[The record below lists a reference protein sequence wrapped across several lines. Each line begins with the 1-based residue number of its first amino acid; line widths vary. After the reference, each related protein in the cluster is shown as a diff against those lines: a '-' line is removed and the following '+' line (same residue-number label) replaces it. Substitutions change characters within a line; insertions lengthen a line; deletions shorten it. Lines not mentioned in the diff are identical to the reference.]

1 MTRHET
7 SINLLQGCIKVVL
20 CYAITQAGFEWTGST
35 VRTLQL
41 PLKNIAS
48 LK

>member
-1 MTRHET
+1 MTIHET
-7 SINLLQGCIKVVL
+7 SINLLQGCIKVLL
-20 CYAITQAGFEWTGST
+20 CYAITQTGFERAGST
-35 VRTLQL
+35 VSTLQL